1 MYSAEHITQVPRFTF
16 VLECNSFGVINLD
29 GKRADSSS
37 IANDV
42 NLRQICNQT
51 SKSGGAP
58 KLGCFCSSYEQD
70 YQIREITT
78 RREFW
83 NLAHDLTLKHNQAK
97 EHFSVKADRKIL
109 VPYWVDM
116 SVASHGNLGLLFR
129 NKSFSEVGLDSIG
142 KIFIH

>member
-1 MYSAEHITQVPRFTF
+1 M
-16 VLECNSFGVINLD
+16 
-29 GKRADSSS
+29 
-37 IANDV
+37 

-51 SKSGGAP
+51 SKSGAP

-83 NLAHDLTLKHNQAK
+83 NFAHDLTLKHNQAK
-97 EHFSVKADRKIL
+97 DHFSVKADRKIL

-142 KIFIH
+142 NFNFTKKLIRKSLTISSF